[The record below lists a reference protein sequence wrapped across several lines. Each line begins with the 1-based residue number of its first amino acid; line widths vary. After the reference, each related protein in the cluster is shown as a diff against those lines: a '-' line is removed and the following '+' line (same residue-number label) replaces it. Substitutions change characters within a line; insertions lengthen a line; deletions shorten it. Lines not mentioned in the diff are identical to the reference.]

1 MATKNDDASSSA
13 DSPDPVLEDEVCFHF
28 CVLSNLTAFVSASF
42 LRRSVLHRG
51 IVDEKRVCDMKR
63 KASLNYYDVFSGL
76 IALIPCAKWP
86 IEKKGS
92 KAVKKKRSTSNNECA
107 KVSQLMVLQGVMQ
120 IEMTNRRYEANRLR
134 DEIDTLRFKVELLRA
149 EVDTLRDEATLR
161 ETSTGQATGKLCP

>member
-13 DSPDPVLEDEVCFHF
+13 DSPDPVLEDEQ
-28 CVLSNLTAFVSASF
+28 
-42 LRRSVLHRG
+42 HRG

-63 KASLNYYDVFSGL
+63 KASVNYYD
-76 IALIPCAKWP
+76 WP

-107 KVSQLMVLQGVMQ
+107 KFSQLMVLQGVMQ
-120 IEMTNRRYEANRLR
+120 LEMTNRRYEANRLR
-134 DEIDTLRFKVELLRA
+134 DEIDTLRFEVELLRA

-161 ETSTGQATGKLCP
+161 ETSTRQATGKLCP